1 MEIITN
7 FLKLFFLLTPFFVLS
22 MFLSMTAGW
31 EKKAKTLLALKI
43 GWASLVIAFAVLFCG
58 KLIFGV
64 FSITVDAFRIGGGVI
79 LFLSALGLVNGNVQD
94 KQHNKKT
101 EEQRSSSAEISNI
114 AVVPLAIPV
123 TVGPATIA
131 TLMVMSTEL
140 STPAGYISF
149 SISLVM
155 AVAALTSMLFASSW
169 ISEKIGTSGVVVLC
183 KITGLILAA
192 MASQM
197 IFIGASSFLNK

>member
-1 MEIITN
+1 MEFLAN

-22 MFLSMTAGW
+22 MFLSITAGW
-31 EKKAKTLLALKI
+31 ENREKIKLAVKV

-58 KLIFGV
+58 KVIFDV
-64 FSITVDAFRIGGGVI
+64 FGITVDAFRIGGGVI

-94 KQHNKKT
+94 KQQNRST
-101 EEQRSSSAEISNI
+101 QEQQKRTDEISSV

-140 STPAGYISF
+140 STPVGYLSF
-149 SISLVM
+149 AASLIM
-155 AVAALTSMLFASSW
+155 AVASLTAMLWASSW
-169 ISEKIGTSGVVVLC
+169 ISRKIGISGVVILS
-183 KITGLILAA
+183 KLTGLILAA

-197 IFIGASSFLNK
+197 IFIGASSFLK